1 MIVKIF
7 EIILSLLS
15 LEKFR
20 CPEDE
25 ASWTEETWQVGTSS
39 WSWWWSSAWSWWWMI
54 MIMFMRKHKLTIR
67 KGTKGCKVQGAICKV
82 VNLYYCHQIIASNVI
97 KIFVKLLSSQVR
109 MREVQGAICIA
120 SIVQL
125 VIGYTGVCIVVY
137 TFVCIIVYTSV
148 CIIGYTGV
156 CIILVHICLYYCLHR
171 CLHFFA
177 LLGTQLFAS

>member
-1 MIVKIF
+1 
-7 EIILSLLS
+7 
-15 LEKFR
+15 
-20 CPEDE
+20 
-25 ASWTEETWQVGTSS
+25 
-39 WSWWWSSAWSWWWMI
+39 MI
-54 MIMFMRKHKLTIR
+54 MIMFMGKHKLMIR

-97 KIFVKLLSSQVR
+97 KIFVKILSSQVR

-171 CLHFFA
+171 CLHYFYTFVCIIGYTFVCIIRYTIVCK
-177 LLGTQLFAS
+177 LDPRVLVIISQKC